1 MEDVLSVY
9 QRPYNPLR
17 PQVCVDEK
25 SKTLHSHTKGREP
38 LPMLPMC
45 PAQAQEGN
53 PGKRGQVMRE
63 DYEYKREG
71 TANIFIATEPLA
83 GKRRVQVTEQRT
95 GADFAQLLRLMVDEW
110 YREAEEVEVVVL
122 VTDNLNTHGPW
133 VLYESFS
140 PEEARRISERIEWHY
155 TPEHGSWLN
164 MAEIELSALGQQCL
178 DRRIPDTE
186 TLAKEVAA
194 WECDRNN
201 AQVTINWQFTT
212 ADARIKLRHLY
223 PTVTI

>member
-110 YREAEEVEVVVL
+110 YREAEMVVL